1 MLFPS
6 AIQSNILVVD
16 QQRDMIKNWSKVEV
30 RKCSD
35 CEFEARTKGGLQTHY
50 LMCGVWIYKKKI
62 VIWTNGLAGKNIQC
76 SDSIQFHFIVKCMH
90 ISTERQSTKL
100 IVHEMVSLGQKTQPI
115 LYSSHIPCNYNTIR
129 LCDEWSDE

>member
-1 MLFPS
+1 MCEYTEIILPS
-6 AIQSNILVVD
+6 EQ
-16 QQRDMIKNWSKVEV
+16 M
-30 RKCSD
+30 
-35 CEFEARTKGGLQTHY
+35 
-50 LMCGVWIYKKKI
+50 VWQE
-62 VIWTNGLAGKNIQC
+62 KNIQC